1 MILFLFIFNFLK
13 LFSQKKNLTFYIL
26 KLQKMSSELDV
37 TQPILNASI
46 NNEHNEINGEEQ
58 PNLDS
63 SQDEA
68 NQQDNNEV
76 NGQQIDEEHGN
87 DEADN
92 DGGEEE
98 KDLQPPFTPPANV
111 SSGVVTSANRRTSTR
126 KRRMAVPALT
136 PTSSVKRRRI
146 TNDGRGNTPVS
157 TTPNSVKKR
166 RTRVKDQSEMPLID
180 LDDSND
186 PYNFT
191 ANSDSHP
198 EPLADICVKRASF
211 GEIKFTKSLPGSS
224 ERYANVERIAAERN
238 PSLLNNTGMGTS
250 FRSASKSSDSFS
262 FGTFNE

>member
-1 MILFLFIFNFLK
+1 
-13 LFSQKKNLTFYIL
+13 
-26 KLQKMSSELDV
+26 MSSELDV
-37 TQPILNASI
+37 TEPILNSSI
-46 NNEHNEINGEEQ
+46 NNEHNEINGGEH
-58 PNLDS
+58 PHLDS

-68 NQQDNNEV
+68 NQQDNVEV
-76 NGQQIDEEHGN
+76 NGQHINEEQGN

-92 DGGEEE
+92 DGE

-111 SSGVVTSANRRTSTR
+111 SSGIVTSANRRTSTR

-136 PTSSVKRRRI
+136 PTSSVKRRRV

-166 RTRVKDQSEMPLID
+166 RTKVKDQSEMPLID
-180 LDDSND
+180 LDDPND

-191 ANSDSHP
+191 ANSDVHP
-198 EPLADICVKRASF
+198 EPLADISVKRASF

-250 FRSASKSSDSFS
+250 FRSAVY
-262 FGTFNE
+262 FNEISF